1 MTIFKPL
8 CVNTSGVAKNK
19 LLPQDVYGIR
29 RTPWP
34 PSPLLRV
41 RLNLRGACCALR
53 FERHGEA
60 RERLGELPGPM
71 RAWRFL
77 IFYGVINTL
86 QFTTVRRTSPC
97 TSRSPRQMSGGQ
109 FVLTHTQ

>member
-71 RAWRFL
+71 RVGRFL
-77 IFYGVINTL
+77 IFYGFINTL
-86 QFTTVRRTSPC
+86 QFTTVKYVVP
-97 TSRSPRQMSGGQ
+97 
-109 FVLTHTQ
+109 LTLTPPDVGASLS

>member
-71 RAWRFL
+71 RVAFPNFL
-77 IFYGVINTL
+77 RLYQYFTVYYGTSYLTVYLTL
-86 QFTTVRRTSPC
+86 TPPDVGASL
-97 TSRSPRQMSGGQ
+97 S
-109 FVLTHTQ
+109 